1 MFDETRNLFEYY
13 KTLNDQERGLYTTW
27 LVVSLVKDIAYYIVV
42 GLVVWSLG
50 RRLIGAI
57 MAAMRESKRERA

>member
-1 MFDETRNLFEYY
+1 MIDETRALFEYY

-27 LVVSLVKDIAYYIVV
+27 LVVSLVKDVTYYIVV

-57 MAAMRESKRERA
+57 TAAIRESKRERA